1 MIWWS
6 SLTCIKHT
14 QAKLQ
19 VKLDKE
25 LNKTNAS
32 KNDDGKVD
40 VQGVE
45 LQIEEGVAPKPPSGC
60 CSML

>member
-1 MIWWS
+1 MVE
-6 SLTCIKHT
+6 LTYTCKHT

-19 VKLDKE
+19 AKLDKAE
-25 LNKTNAS
+25 NNTNGS
-32 KNDDGKVD
+32 KNDEGNKG